1 MPHQH
6 CRDLCRNGLIFP
18 YRRARTHATPIAA
31 PTLPQQ
37 QQQAKEQVQA
47 KAQVQAQ
54 APIGPEGGAPVDPM
68 EVREPVEPTSPPP
81 HTPPPL
87 PRPLNRASARARARD
102 WHPGG
107 GRRRARP
114 DGDARGRLLR
124 CARHGARLHRR
135 APGRVLTALA
145 ANAAVSSDS
154 EIDT

>member
-68 EVREPVEPTSPPP
+68 EVREPVEPTSPTP

-87 PRPLNRASARARARD
+87 PRPQSCQ
-102 WHPGG
+102 
-107 GRRRARP
+107 RP
-114 DGDARGRLLR
+114 RPRPCLTGIQVAADDAPAPMETHEAGFSGAPATRGSY
-124 CARHGARLHRR
+124 
-135 APGRVLTALA
+135 T
-145 ANAAVSSDS
+145 
-154 EIDT
+154 